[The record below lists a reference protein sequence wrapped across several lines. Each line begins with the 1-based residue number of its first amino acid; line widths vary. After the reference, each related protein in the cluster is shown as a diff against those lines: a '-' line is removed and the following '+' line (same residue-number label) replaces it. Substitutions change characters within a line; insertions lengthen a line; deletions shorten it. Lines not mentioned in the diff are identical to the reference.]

1 MKNVQEQDIW
11 ICIPLERKL
20 YGLQL
25 SCETFFFV
33 KQFESSSGLKSNSF
47 TFWSI
52 KIAKKNNN
60 KLLNFKCK

>member
-20 YGLQL
+20 DGLQL

-33 KQFESSSGLKSNSF
+33 KQFESSSGLKVILLHF
-47 TFWSI
+47 DPLKLQKKQQQII
-52 KIAKKNNN
+52 K
-60 KLLNFKCK
+60 L

>member
-52 KIAKKNNN
+52 KIAKKTTTNY
-60 KLLNFKCK
+60 